1 MKTRKITFKV
11 KHADGVHFSHPDF
24 QTRNA
29 YEYIGKSRIDGFPIY
44 SVEYPEYAV
53 FSFFSICRHFI
64 FNGKPHYTP
73 TPEDFEMAGSLEDW
87 SANSNLCEI
96 SPLGPPSGI
105 LYYSDYKYKYDE
117 SDERLLLI
125 PH

>member
-11 KHADGVHFSHPDF
+11 KHSNGVHFSHPDF

-44 SVEYPEYAV
+44 SLEYPEYAV

-73 TPEDFEMAGSLEDW
+73 VPEDFEFISSLEEEL
-87 SANSNLCEI
+87 SNPGLTEI
-96 SPLGPPSGI
+96 CPLDPPSCI
-105 LYYSDYKYKYDE
+105 LYNSDYKYKYDE

>member
-1 MKTRKITFKV
+1 MKTRKIIFKV
-11 KHADGVHFSHPDF
+11 KHSNGVHFNHPDF

-73 TPEDFEMAGSLEDW
+73 TPGDFEMISSLENQFVFNPDPM
-87 SANSNLCEI
+87 AI
-96 SPLGPPSGI
+96 RPLGPPTGI
-105 LYYSDYKYKYDE
+105 LYYLDYKYDE
-117 SDERLLLI
+117 GFDERLILMM
-125 PH
+125 

>member
-11 KHADGVHFSHPDF
+11 KHSNGVHFSHSHF
-24 QTRNA
+24 QISNS
-29 YEYIGKSRIDGFPIY
+29 YEYIGKSRIDGFPMY
-44 SVEYPEYAV
+44 SLEYPADAV
-53 FSFFSICRHFI
+53 FSFFSICGHFI
-64 FNGKPHYTP
+64 FSGKPDYTP

-87 SANSNLCEI
+87 SANSSLCEI

-105 LYYSDYKYKYDE
+105 LYNSDYKYKYDG